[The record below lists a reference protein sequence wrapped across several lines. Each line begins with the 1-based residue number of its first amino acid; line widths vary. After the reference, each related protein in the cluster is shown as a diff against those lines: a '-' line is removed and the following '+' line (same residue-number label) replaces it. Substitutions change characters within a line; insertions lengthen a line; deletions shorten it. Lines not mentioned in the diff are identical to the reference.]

1 MIYMLLIAL
10 LAYGVM
16 ITWCVLK
23 AMKESNK

>member
-1 MIYMLLIAL
+1 MIYMLLITL

-16 ITWCVLK
+16 FTLCVLK

>member
-1 MIYMLLIAL
+1 MIYMLLMCL

-16 ITWCVLK
+16 FTWCVLK